1 MSPKNQIPN
10 RCTQLK
16 RYKESQR
23 ISHEHHPTFRRNL
36 HMEKRKRKIYGMK
49 ILNTT
54 EQLLSKK
61 VFEQNK
67 EQHPWGRGEIR
78 EREQTKVK
86 LTERKSFTEIRK
98 VKMRII

>member
-16 RYKESQR
+16 RYKESKR
-23 ISHEHHPTFRRNL
+23 IISHEHHPTFRRNL
-36 HMEKRKRKIYGMK
+36 HMKKRKRKIYGMK

-54 EQLLSKK
+54 AQLLSKK

-67 EQHPWGRGEIR
+67 EQHPRGRGEIR
-78 EREQTKVK
+78 EREQTKLSSQNGKVSLK
-86 LTERKSFTEIRK
+86 SERLKCG
-98 VKMRII
+98 